1 MNINRNRMASIVRVT
16 AICATV
22 FTAGISAHAGE
33 ASKITSVTTTKAL
46 STLTDQESQ
55 AVSQAAGRVLYHTE
69 QAQLAIADK
78 KKDAALKQINQ
89 GLKLIRIIKSAIPK
103 YKVTTNIK
111 TSDISYKT
119 SENIAQRYVTVLN
132 SSFVENVVMPVVQG
146 KKGGISGHHKP
157 SQNPKEDYSM
167 ARRMTV
173 TLDTLVA
180 GRMLNIAKAEVKAN
194 KLKEAGNALTEV
206 QSHGVILSSVEVPLP
221 LASAVDNLYLA
232 QSEMSKKHYKNAY
245 VTLKEASSDLKVYE
259 KISGGTHSKAARAI
273 AQKID
278 KLTSVDDKSKIES
291 LMRNAKGDIASWW
304 SDVKSWVHKK

>member
-1 MNINRNRMASIVRVT
+1 MASIVRVT

-33 ASKITSVTTTKAL
+33 TSKITSVTTTKAL

-55 AVSQAAGRVLYHTE
+55 AVSQAAGRVIYHTE

-146 KKGGISGHHKP
+146 KNGGMSNHHKS

-180 GRMLNIAKAEVKAN
+180 GRMLNIAKADVKAN

-232 QSEMSKKHYKNAY
+232 QSEMSRKHYKNAY

-259 KISGGTHSKAARAI
+259 KINGETHSKAARAI

-304 SDVKSWVHKK
+304 SDVKSWVHKDS